1 MKMRAEKLCF
11 FTSPPLPLSLLLF
24 QLFSEKNV
32 YSKLARFCST
42 NQTKKKSIS
51 LRFLINSF
59 YFLILS
65 HTEIEFELEKPFL

>member
-42 NQTKKKSIS
+42 NQTKKKKV
-51 LRFLINSF
+51 FMV
-59 YFLILS
+59 
-65 HTEIEFELEKPFL
+65 HDQIEDLKATL